1 MVATAAPASVSA
13 LSADRSPSRN
23 DEPEH
28 GKHCGQHDS
37 EVLDRRDLCR
47 FGENKRDDRVDSERK
62 GDPPQQPEG
71 NGAPSVVVAPMVMLG
86 IAKLEV
92 SIIGRLAHAV
102 TETTGGAIIMSGLR
116 PGAVAADGTVAALK
130 SGAAT
135 VLVVSRGTVVPT
147 KELVSVGSAVLV
159 REAVSE
165 AAREA
170 ASVMVAVG
178 LQRLTVV
185 EMPNGVVIGSGAT
198 RGGGLKDVKGTIEGD
213 GEDIKANGE
222 VIGSGATT
230 GGELTEGKGPT
241 EGDDT
246 EGDDTED
253 DDEDIKSPL
262 VDAAPAAVAVAVA
275 VAEPMIPVVGH
286 TVIAPSDVPGNG
298 LNMPR

>member
-1 MVATAAPASVSA
+1 
-13 LSADRSPSRN
+13 
-23 DEPEH
+23 
-28 GKHCGQHDS
+28 
-37 EVLDRRDLCR
+37 
-47 FGENKRDDRVDSERK
+47 
-62 GDPPQQPEG
+62 
-71 NGAPSVVVAPMVMLG
+71 MVMLG

-92 SIIGRLAHAV
+92 SIIGRLAHVV

-135 VLVVSRGTVVPT
+135 VLVVSRGTVPPT

-159 REAVSE
+159 RE

-198 RGGGLKDVKGTIEGD
+198 RGGGLMEVKGTIEGD

-246 EGDDTED
+246 ED

-262 VDAAPAAVAVAVA
+262 VDAAPAAVAVA

>member
-1 MVATAAPASVSA
+1 
-13 LSADRSPSRN
+13 
-23 DEPEH
+23 
-28 GKHCGQHDS
+28 
-37 EVLDRRDLCR
+37 
-47 FGENKRDDRVDSERK
+47 
-62 GDPPQQPEG
+62 
-71 NGAPSVVVAPMVMLG
+71 MVMLG

-92 SIIGRLAHAV
+92 SIIGRLAHVV
-102 TETTGGAIIMSGLR
+102 TETTGGATIMSGLR

-135 VLVVSRGTVVPT
+135 VLVVSRGTVLPT
-147 KELVSVGSAVLV
+147 RELVSVGSAVLV
-159 REAVSE
+159 RE

-230 GGELTEGKGPT
+230 GGEPTEGKGPT
-241 EGDDT
+241 EDDDT

-262 VDAAPAAVAVAVA
+262 VDAAPAAVAVA

>member
-1 MVATAAPASVSA
+1 
-13 LSADRSPSRN
+13 
-23 DEPEH
+23 
-28 GKHCGQHDS
+28 
-37 EVLDRRDLCR
+37 
-47 FGENKRDDRVDSERK
+47 
-62 GDPPQQPEG
+62 
-71 NGAPSVVVAPMVMLG
+71 
-86 IAKLEV
+86 
-92 SIIGRLAHAV
+92 
-102 TETTGGAIIMSGLR
+102 MSGLR

-135 VLVVSRGTVVPT
+135 VLVVSRGTVLPT
-147 KELVSVGSAVLV
+147 RELVSVGSAVLV
-159 REAVSE
+159 RE

-198 RGGGLKDVKGTIEGD
+198 RGGGLMEGEGTMEED
-213 GEDIKANGE
+213 GEGIKANGE

-246 EGDDTED
+246 ED

-262 VDAAPAAVAVAVA
+262 VDAAPAAVAVA